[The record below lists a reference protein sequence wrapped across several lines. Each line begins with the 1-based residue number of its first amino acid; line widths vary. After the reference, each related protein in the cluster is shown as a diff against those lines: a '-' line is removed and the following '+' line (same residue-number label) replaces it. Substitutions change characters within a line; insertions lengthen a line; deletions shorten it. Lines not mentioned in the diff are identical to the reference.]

1 MHAGLRPKPSPFVV
15 RGKPL
20 KFLAIL
26 TVRNEGAFLLEWLAH
41 HKAVGFTD
49 FLVFSNDCDDGTD
62 KILNR
67 LDKMGHITHIRNDG
81 PYDKGGIQ
89 FTALKQAD
97 KLKIVREADWILP
110 MDVDEFV
117 NIKVGDGTLPA
128 LLATLPNATAITLTW
143 RLFGNGDMVRFKDA
157 PVTQTFTACAPEV
170 IQWPWRASMF
180 KTLYA
185 NNGIYKKVGVH
196 RPRSPDEDKLDQA
209 RWFDCEGRE
218 LDNKFKTK
226 RLFSNFGRPNYAYAQ
241 LNHYPLGAM
250 ESYVMKADRGRAVH
264 SEHILGLDYWV
275 ERNFNADQDTSI
287 QRMHAAT
294 DAIVTELRS
303 DNQLD
308 KLHKSAVQWRHTR
321 FEELMLLEPFRAL
334 FGRLLMAS
342 PTRPVSQKAAS
353 FMIQF
358 ANKARAAR
366 GRNTSN

>member
-1 MHAGLRPKPSPFVV
+1 
-15 RGKPL
+15 
-20 KFLAIL
+20 
-26 TVRNEGAFLLEWLAH
+26 
-41 HKAVGFTD
+41 
-49 FLVFSNDCDDGTD
+49 
-62 KILNR
+62 
-67 LDKMGHITHIRNDG
+67 
-81 PYDKGGIQ
+81 
-89 FTALKQAD
+89 
-97 KLKIVREADWILP
+97 
-110 MDVDEFV
+110 
-117 NIKVGDGTLPA
+117 
-128 LLATLPNATAITLTW
+128 
-143 RLFGNGDMVRFKDA
+143 
-157 PVTQTFTACAPEV
+157 
-170 IQWPWRASMF
+170 
-180 KTLYA
+180 
-185 NNGIYKKVGVH
+185 
-196 RPRSPDEDKLDQA
+196 
-209 RWFDCEGRE
+209 

-287 QRMHAAT
+287 QRMHAAS

-366 GRNTSN
+366 GKNTPN